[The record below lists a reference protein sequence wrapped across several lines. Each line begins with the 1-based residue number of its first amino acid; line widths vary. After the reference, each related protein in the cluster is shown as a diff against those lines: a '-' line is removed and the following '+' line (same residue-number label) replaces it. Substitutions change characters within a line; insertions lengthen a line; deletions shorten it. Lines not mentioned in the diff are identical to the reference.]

1 MNDGILPRF
10 LWFKRYS
17 CIFAALQLPA
27 NDQLR
32 APGTSSSSRLVIGF
46 ASLIAHFLM
55 LQHLLLV

>member
-32 APGTSSSSRLVIGF
+32 APGTSSSRRVIGF

-55 LQHLLLV
+55 LQHLFLV